1 MNKYKKL
8 NKREMNLDYALE
20 RKLEREFNDFKKGL
34 NKLPK
39 DKIIEKAYE
48 ITSKEEIKDTLINM
62 DLHDLEKEII
72 FLQED
77 VLNEFYHDWLDC
89 DVPLGESMQDS
100 IRDSIAIMT
109 RYMGKRR
116 LPKER

>member
-48 ITSKEEIKDTLINM
+48 ITSKEEIKDMLINM

-89 DVPLGESMQDS
+89 DVPLGESMQYCIEES
-100 IRDSIAIMT
+100 VAT
-109 RYMGKRR
+109 LTKYMGKKNN
-116 LPKER
+116 LKER